1 MTLHINV
8 PLSESTYKRVKQWAD
23 FRRQDVGEAIAEYL
37 DDTLPPADGALLAPT
52 EVDPAVEREKAA
64 YIRLHPQL
72 KSRYLG
78 QYVAIYGGELV
89 DHDEDNGALFERI
102 DECYPDEFVWMTR
115 VDEEPIGT
123 IHFRSPRFAREPQ

>member
-23 FRRQDVGEAIAEYL
+23 MRRQDVGEAIAEYL
-37 DDTLPPADGALLAPT
+37 DDTLPAAEKALVAPA
-52 EVDPAVEREKAA
+52 EVDPAVEREEAA

-72 KSRYLG
+72 KKTHFG

-89 DHDEDNGALFERI
+89 DHDQDYGSLFERI
-102 DECYPDEFVWMTR
+102 DDRYPDEFVWMTR
-115 VDEEPIGT
+115 VESEPIGT
-123 IHFRSPRFAREPQ
+123 IHFRSPRFVKEQ